1 MCTINFSQTI
11 LGNDNNG
18 VNQEVSS
25 FALSEPMNGMAV
37 VSVNFLISHK
47 ISRVTN
53 RLKYR
58 LSLCYVLLD
67 FIRYLHHALLLT
79 L

>member
-37 VSVNFLISHK
+37 VSINYYFSLK
-47 ISRVTN
+47 IFKEIRQSM
-53 RLKYR
+53 KM
-58 LSLCYVLLD
+58 SLCYILLD

>member
-37 VSVNFLISHK
+37 VSVNSLISHK
-47 ISRVTN
+47 ISSVTN
-53 RLKYR
+53 LISSK
-58 LSLCYVLLD
+58 
-67 FIRYLHHALLLT
+67 
-79 L
+79 